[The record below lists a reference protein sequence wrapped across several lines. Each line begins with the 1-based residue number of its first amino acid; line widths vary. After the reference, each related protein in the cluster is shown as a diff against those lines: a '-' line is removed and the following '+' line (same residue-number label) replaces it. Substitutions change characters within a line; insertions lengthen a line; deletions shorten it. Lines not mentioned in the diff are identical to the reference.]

1 MPISSVSFDRSGI
14 LKNDN
19 ANGGK
24 PNFFYSAERG
34 QLNSPGQES
43 LPVCGQGLFCIVICY
58 LQFCRVVKQL
68 KGNEQLEQMTQRM
81 CWIQI
86 MHSFP
91 PKHNFSLQYAVII
104 CFVFVSSF
112 PRNRGWVQVIV
123 THLGPRTSYV
133 TWKRL
138 TNYRWNEKCVSYRN

>member
-1 MPISSVSFDRSGI
+1 MFLPESLFNNFYSSTKSNTWLKLEVEKILRVNVDRSGI

-58 LQFCRVVKQL
+58 LQFCRVVK
-68 KGNEQLEQMTQRM
+68 
-81 CWIQI
+81 
-86 MHSFP
+86 
-91 PKHNFSLQYAVII
+91 
-104 CFVFVSSF
+104 
-112 PRNRGWVQVIV
+112 
-123 THLGPRTSYV
+123 
-133 TWKRL
+133 
-138 TNYRWNEKCVSYRN
+138 